1 MCYNSTM
8 YIKKGGGG
16 VDRKDYL
23 AKFRSQNKRERA
35 FARLG
40 LTCSGRD
47 LAITFG
53 LYLAA
58 VVLCL
63 FLRNIDLHQDT
74 TYVAV
79 IFLLDVFLTAYW
91 TNGYILGIITA
102 VAGVFSVDY
111 IFTYPYWHISFT
123 LTGFPLTFL
132 VMMTISVLTAA
143 VTSRAKQTEAVRR
156 EAEKEKMYADL
167 LRAVSHDIRTPL
179 TGIVGATNV
188 LLEQDVELTKD
199 QRLQLLRSTNEDAQ
213 WLIRIVENLLSITR
227 INAEEARVKKAPEAA
242 EEVIGSAVAKTH
254 KHYPDVDVRVSVPD
268 ELMLVP
274 MDPLLIEQVLV
285 NLMENAVIHGGTS
298 RIDITLTQQG
308 ENAVFT
314 VADNGKGIPL
324 HLLGKLFDG
333 AARSDRTSD
342 GKRSMGIGLSVCR
355 TVVQAHG
362 GTIRGDNKR
371 EGGACFTVTLPMKG
385 DDNED
390 QG

>member
-1 MCYNSTM
+1 MCYNSARH
-8 YIKKGGGG
+8 IKKGGGA
-16 VDRKDYL
+16 VDGKGYL
-23 AKFRSQNKRERA
+23 AKLRSQSKRERI
-35 FARLG
+35 FAGMG

-47 LAITFG
+47 LAIAFG

-58 VVLCL
+58 VMLCL

-91 TNGYILGIITA
+91 TNGYVLGIITA

-188 LLEQDVELTKD
+188 LLEQDVELTQE

-227 INAEEARVKKAPEAA
+227 INNSEEARVKKARRRRRRSSAA
-242 EEVIGSAVAKTH
+242 LWPRPTSTTRTWTCTSP
-254 KHYPDVDVRVSVPD
+254 YRT

-308 ENAVFT
+308 DNAVFT

-355 TVVQAHG
+355 TVVHAHG
-362 GTIRGDNKR
+362 GTIRGENKKD
-371 EGGACFTVTLPMKG
+371 GGACFTVTLPMKG
-385 DDNED
+385 DDYED
-390 QG
+390 